1 MSNSYKEIILNELDE
16 LGFDRIDPAIH
27 HDTWTFFF
35 QSNHF
40 YSFKYIKDRSP
51 NGMMHILSGGKWRWQ
66 IRIGQRWPKVATC
79 RTDSHHDFIVALWD
93 GKNGATYYT
102 TLPQHLKKDT
112 STPIFMLRTV
122 RLEDNCVNLI
132 KKHISN
138 FETYALDKNN
148 HCPKCGD
155 MLIPRKA
162 KKLRIEDPYLLSK
175 ATRGRNSLPKQR
187 TYLACNRWPE
197 CNYIQSYVK
206 EKNETV

>member
-1 MSNSYKEIILNELDE
+1 MLSKEIILNELDE
-16 LGFDRIDPAIH
+16 LGFDRLDPTIH

-66 IRIGQRWPKVATC
+66 IRIGQR
-79 RTDSHHDFIVALWD
+79 TDGNHDFIVALWD
-93 GKNGATYYT
+93 GKNGV
-102 TLPQHLKKDT
+102 PVWNIHRHLKKDT

-122 RLEDNCVNLI
+122 RLEGNCVNLI

-148 HCPKCGD
+148 HCPKCAN
-155 MLIPRKA
+155 MLVPRKA
-162 KKLRIEDPYLLSK
+162 KKLRVENPYLLSR
-175 ATRGRNSLPKQR
+175 ATRGVNSLPKQR
-187 TYLACNRWPE
+187 TYLVCNNWPT
-197 CNYIQSYVK
+197 CDYIQSYVK